1 MFLAHKITYSKWRKF
16 LNASVNQI
24 PADSITADLRTS
36 GNTLSFWYCGGDQVT
51 RANLE
56 QASLAMATEF
66 EKSNK
71 VDLIWLSKES
81 LEQGG
86 YQVRQTDGQTQIP
99 ELVSLHYDVCN
110 IDYQLLGDMARRIQ
124 EAIRNGNLCQLRRA
138 EVLNV
143 LVKAAKDGRFDFAKL
158 KPKLRSEV
166 ESRLAT

>member
-1 MFLAHKITYSKWRKF
+1 
-16 LNASVNQI
+16 
-24 PADSITADLRTS
+24 
-36 GNTLSFWYCGGDQVT
+36 
-51 RANLE
+51 
-56 QASLAMATEF
+56 MATEF

-124 EAIRNGNLCQLRRA
+124 EAIQKGNLCQLRRA
-138 EVLNV
+138 DVLNI
-143 LVKAAKDGRFDFAKL
+143 LVKAAKDGRFDFTKL

-166 ESRLAT
+166 KSGLAT